1 MPPQAVIFDMD
12 GLLLDTE
19 RLSEKSFRAC
29 CEQFNLGF
37 DTALFAEL
45 TGQSGPAHLRILNRY
60 LPDIAEEF
68 DSRWKQIYHELLADG
83 VPVKAGIPAFLE
95 KIKAAHIRLAVATS
109 SRTDKAHRY
118 LDMAGLASYFSHI
131 LGSDLVTHAK
141 PAPDIYLLAVEL
153 LAVSA
158 TSCMVL
164 EDSNNGVAAA
174 LASQIRTIHLPD
186 TQIPAKAFAENPQY
200 LHADTLAMAER
211 LIFQAE

>member
-1 MPPQAVIFDMD
+1 M
-12 GLLLDTE
+12 
-19 RLSEKSFRAC
+19 
-29 CEQFNLGF
+29 
-37 DTALFAEL
+37 
-45 TGQSGPAHLRILNRY
+45 
-60 LPDIAEEF
+60 
-68 DSRWKQIYHELLADG
+68 
-83 VPVKAGIPAFLE
+83 
-95 KIKAAHIRLAVATS
+95 KAAHIRLAVATS

-141 PAPDIYLLAVEL
+141 PAPDIYLLAVER